1 MQTVLGLVVFLL
13 LVAAGLLGLQAG
25 GSVAQA
31 VIVLLSAGVGLGVWK
46 TQEDAKNARELQT
59 KLGSDRN
66 VLYKLYLDVLREML
80 ETPGKLDDRT
90 AAAYVKR
97 LRTFAFSAL
106 LIASDEVVMA
116 HDRFVNASRVGDDMA
131 IAAVADV
138 ILAMRRDAGESTQLQ
153 LIDVLATFIKADGID
168 KMKPICD
175 LWNREKAKAW
185 PLTRQASAK
194 R

>member
-153 LIDVLATFIKADGID
+153 LIDVLATFIKADEID